1 MFKRAML
8 EKMQLV
14 GEITELAIATADE
27 VLEQLIQFDQRLIL
41 YVSIVFTVTMVTVI
55 SCGVINLLSEDPPAK
70 YKCFVCN
77 CFIQVLLLL
86 LLLLIAIS
94 IGCVFSIK
102 WTKIETA
109 HSREGSSPPWGTSS
123 TPSALSAPTVGR

>member
-14 GEITELAIATADE
+14 GEITELAIANADE
-27 VLEQLIQFDQRLIL
+27 VMQFDNQRLIL

-55 SCGVINLLSEDPPAK
+55 SCGVINLFSEDPPAK

-94 IGCVFSIK
+94 IGCVCS
-102 WTKIETA
+102 
-109 HSREGSSPPWGTSS
+109 
-123 TPSALSAPTVGR
+123 V

>member
-14 GEITELAIATADE
+14 GEITELAIVTADE
-27 VLEQLIQFDQRLIL
+27 VMEQLIQFDNLRLNL
-41 YVSIVFTVTMVTVI
+41 YISVVFTVTMVTVI
-55 SCGVINLLSEDPPAK
+55 SCRVINLFSEDPPAK

-86 LLLLIAIS
+86 LLIAIS
-94 IGCVFSIK
+94 TGCVCS
-102 WTKIETA
+102 
-109 HSREGSSPPWGTSS
+109 
-123 TPSALSAPTVGR
+123 V

>member
-1 MFKRAML
+1 MSDMFKRAML

-14 GEITELAIATADE
+14 GEITELAIANADE
-27 VLEQLIQFDQRLIL
+27 VMEFDHQRLIL

-94 IGCVFSIK
+94 IGCVCSVK
-102 WTKIETA
+102 YEMDQ
-109 HSREGSSPPWGTSS
+109 H
-123 TPSALSAPTVGR
+123 

>member
-14 GEITELAIATADE
+14 GEITELAIVTADE
-27 VLEQLIQFDQRLIL
+27 VMEQLIQFDNQRLNL
-41 YVSIVFTVTMVTVI
+41 YISVVFTVTMVTVI
-55 SCGVINLLSEDPPAK
+55 SCRVINLFSEDPPAK

-86 LLLLIAIS
+86 LLIAIS
-94 IGCVFSIK
+94 TGCVCS
-102 WTKIETA
+102 
-109 HSREGSSPPWGTSS
+109 
-123 TPSALSAPTVGR
+123 V